1 MKLFQKFKRRE
12 LTPVEQL
19 AEYEGEIARNQS
31 VIENVEASIQILTKA
46 IKFHTKIAKDNN
58 VYLEDFSYDF
68 WLSMNL
74 KKCLTLIDDYNI
86 ALENAKSNLKYYEVL
101 RDHLKKELESQNS

>member
-1 MKLFQKFKRRE
+1 MKLFQKFRRRE

-19 AEYEGEIARNQS
+19 AEYESEIAYNQS
-31 VIENVEASIQILTKA
+31 VIENAEASIQLLTKA
-46 IKFHTKIAKDNN
+46 IKFHKKITKDNN
-58 VYLEDFSYDF
+58 VHLKNFSYDF

-74 KKCLTLIDDYNI
+74 KKCLTQIDDYNI